1 MIPTQSLRA
10 FIQRNIS
17 HAWRH
22 YATRWDYKSLSI
34 VAVMARYDWTYALA
48 HAATL
53 ILAVGAIYI
62 LLDACEPLPLFHR
75 TIRKTFS
82 SFRRGAG
89 VCVAW
94 CRFNAFMT
102 AIRFAGGRLYAWIC
116 VIEFQSLVRDN
127 FDRVG
132 TYKKV
137 FGSFGLMD
145 VKRGGRKHP
154 ELPNVLGQRNAGVPV
169 ETPEVTTGFLSA
181 LDAGGT
187 LRVRAAFWLPLLAL
201 FNARVRLNW
210 QGSLWPMSR
219 QSRRHKRRC
228 SSSLNGRPPIV

>member
-1 MIPTQSLRA
+1 
-10 FIQRNIS
+10 
-17 HAWRH
+17 
-22 YATRWDYKSLSI
+22 
-34 VAVMARYDWTYALA
+34 MARYDRTYALA

-75 TIRKTFS
+75 TIRKTLS
-82 SFRRGAG
+82 GFRRGAG

-116 VIEFQSLVRDN
+116 VIEFKSLVRDN

-145 VKRGGRKHP
+145 VKRGG
-154 ELPNVLGQRNAGVPV
+154 VGSI
-169 ETPEVTTGFLSA
+169 LSY
-181 LDAGGT
+181 
-187 LRVRAAFWLPLLAL
+187 PMS
-201 FNARVRLNW
+201 
-210 QGSLWPMSR
+210 QGSETRVYLSR
-219 QSRRHKRRC
+219 HQRSRRVSQARLMLEGHFACEPHSGCRSWRC
-228 SSSLNGRPPIV
+228 STRASG

>member
-1 MIPTQSLRA
+1 MRYREHPA
-10 FIQRNIS
+10 
-17 HAWRH
+17 
-22 YATRWDYKSLSI
+22 ATRD
-34 VAVMARYDWTYALA
+34 
-48 HAATL
+48 
-53 ILAVGAIYI
+53 
-62 LLDACEPLPLFHR
+62 HR
-75 TIRKTFS
+75 TIRKTLAG
-82 SFRRGAG
+82 FRRGSDGAF
-89 VCVAW
+89 VP

-116 VIEFQSLVRDN
+116 VIEFKSLVRDN

-228 SSSLNGRPPIV
+228 YSSLNGRPRIV

>member
-1 MIPTQSLRA
+1 MVAAVARRQGKEPTATLTASSFDLDQFGGQGPSLPA
-10 FIQRNIS
+10 
-17 HAWRH
+17 
-22 YATRWDYKSLSI
+22 L
-34 VAVMARYDWTYALA
+34 MARYDRIYALE

-82 SFRRGAG
+82 GFRRGAG

-145 VKRGGRKHP
+145 VKRGGVGSILTYP
-154 ELPNVLGQRNAGVPV
+154 M
-169 ETPEVTTGFLSA
+169 S
-181 LDAGGT
+181 
-187 LRVRAAFWLPLLAL
+187 
-201 FNARVRLNW
+201 
-210 QGSLWPMSR
+210 QGSETRVYLSR
-219 QSRRHKRRC
+219 HQRSRRVSQVR
-228 SSSLNGRPPIV
+228 